1 MAKHKV
7 TVQQASEAELGSLA
21 SWYRMADPEMPHEPD
36 QVLNDRHVSASR
48 SGVLGSSLGHSD
60 DQALMK
66 CLEYDDL
73 LDQFMARTLVLSARV
88 DGQTVGMLVMGPP
101 SALYVKMMKRIPPT
115 EQELIQRV
123 HLGIVFGL
131 SKLDVVCVAPENRGR
146 GLGARLVRHT
156 IGIARESAVMQ
167 IYGQFREEDALKPF
181 YEKLGFE
188 VCSPGETLRVRAGAP
203 IEIFS
208 KPTEALFSKR
218 IGLPD
223 SAVSRAY

>member
-115 EQELIQRV
+115 EQGLIQRV

-131 SKLDVVCVAPENRGR
+131 SKLDVDVCRS
-146 GLGARLVRHT
+146 
-156 IGIARESAVMQ
+156 REPWAWPGSAVGAQ
-167 IYGQFREEDALKPF
+167 CHRHRA
-181 YEKLGFE
+181 
-188 VCSPGETLRVRAGAP
+188 RVGGHADIR
-203 IEIFS
+203 
-208 KPTEALFSKR
+208 
-218 IGLPD
+218 
-223 SAVSRAY
+223 AVS